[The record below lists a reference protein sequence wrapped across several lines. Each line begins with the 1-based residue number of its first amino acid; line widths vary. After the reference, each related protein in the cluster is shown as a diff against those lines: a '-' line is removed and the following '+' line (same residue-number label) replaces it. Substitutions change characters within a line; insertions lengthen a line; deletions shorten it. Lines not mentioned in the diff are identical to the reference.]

1 MDIER
6 MTAQE
11 IKEEILKSYNTY
23 SEYTTEYIEGFIS
36 QMYSSGQTQVASEE
50 DIQEWLSNPDTYYQE
65 LSNLM
70 GYEYIANGDIHMLY
84 TLIQSLPT
92 LNYKINVFD
101 YTMRGYEK
109 NVLLC
114 NKLMTKVRYKQS
126 TRDILSQL
134 CARGW
139 LVAIWLGDKKNPYL
153 YTFDNM
159 KYVFPAFRRN
169 GDWVCKVDMAWFEEM
184 EEAERLIMFE
194 TLSPHITEAT
204 YNKYKNDTSNVEV
217 KYVELPQERTS
228 CIRINT
234 LYKNQRIGLPQGTPA
249 LLDLAH
255 KQTLKNLEKS
265 IANKIIS
272 NMVVLTVG
280 NEAKPNES
288 IPPSVKRKISAG
300 VANVLKQKIGVSGT
314 PVVVIPEFVS
324 LETPKMDGFDGL
336 EKEKFENINADI
348 ATGVGVSPSLT
359 NGIGGNYATAK
370 LNLDILYKRIGVM
383 LEAVEE
389 IFNKLLLI
397 SLPKNV
403 ADNFYIEFEKE
414 PPLTRKEQLD
424 ALMSLHAEGFAVK
437 PIIDLLPHIEY
448 EQFIDSSIY
457 EIEVLKLRE
466 RIQPPSSMYTATD
479 ASSSGDS
486 DKAKGAV
493 DEPTNENTI
502 DSKDAGSNESPEA
515 EV

>member
-1 MDIER
+1 MSPR
-6 MTAQE
+6 E
-11 IKEEILKSYNTY
+11 IKEEIIRSYNNY
-23 SEYTTEYIEGFIS
+23 SDYTGEFIEGFIS
-36 QMYSSGQTQVASEE
+36 QMYSGGQSQVASEE
-50 DIQEWLSNPDTYYQE
+50 DIQEWLNNPDEYYKE
-65 LSNLM
+65 ISGLM
-70 GYEYIANGDIHMLY
+70 GYEFISNGDIHMLY
-84 TLIQSLPT
+84 TLVQCLPT

-101 YTMRGYEK
+101 YTQRGYEK
-109 NVLLC
+109 NILLC
-114 NKLMTKVRYKQS
+114 NKLMTKVKYKQT
-126 TRDILSQL
+126 TRDLLSQL

-139 LVAIWLGDKKNPYL
+139 LVATWLGDKKNPYL
-153 YTFDNM
+153 YIFENM
-159 KYVFPAFRRN
+159 EYVFPAYRRN
-169 GDWVCKVDMAWFEEM
+169 GDWVCLVDLAWLEEM
-184 EEAERLIMFE
+184 DESERLIMFE
-194 TLSPHITEAT
+194 TLSPHVTEAM
-204 YNKYKNDTSNVEV
+204 YNKYKNDTSNPEV

-228 CIRINT
+228 CVRINT
-234 LYKNQRIGLPQGTPA
+234 LYRNQRIGLPMGTPA

-265 IANKIIS
+265 ISNKIIS

-280 NEAKPNES
+280 NENKPNES

-324 LETPKMDGFDGL
+324 LDTPRLDGFDGL
-336 EKEKFENINADI
+336 DKEKFENINSDI
-348 ATGVGVSPSLT
+348 ATDIGVSPSLT

-383 LEAVEE
+383 LEGIEE
-389 IFNKLLLI
+389 IFNKLLWI

-424 ALMSLHAEGFAVK
+424 ALMTLHAEGFAVK
-437 PIIDLLPHIEY
+437 PILDLIPHIEY
-448 EQFIDSSIY
+448 EQFLESSFY

-466 RIQPPSSMYTATD
+466 RIQPPSSMYTATSKGQ
-479 ASSSGDS
+479 SS
-486 DKAKGAV
+486 
-493 DEPTNENTI
+493 DEGKETIADPTNENTI
-502 DSKDAGSNESPEA
+502 ESKDAGANESPEA